1 MTAIS
6 IAGTAGCQTGNYW
19 RYTPTGAKGPRSINA
34 KMMPRSIVTCLPLV
48 FYEEATHGRERR
60 HTRRVA
66 GRPTRLIASLVSVSK
81 GGIPEGWAF
90 DIP

>member
-48 FYEEATHGRERR
+48 FYEEATQRMGASGVTHGESPDGRHGRS
-60 HTRRVA
+60 
-66 GRPTRLIASLVSVSK
+66 P
-81 GGIPEGWAF
+81 P
-90 DIP
+90 